1 MRRSFALVALLPA
14 AAGAFAQP
22 QLAPGLWEHSFQM
35 KGGGAETDAA
45 MAKMQK
51 EMAAMPPEQR
61 KMIEQMMSS
70 RGVKIGANGT
80 STTVQV
86 CMTKEQVSRDQV
98 PMDSR
103 CTQQNVQ
110 RSGNT
115 MRFKFACTGERP
127 TSGEGEYTFTDDKSY
142 SGRSTIDTTVDG
154 KPQRMEVQKAGKWL
168 GADCGSVKPRP

>member
-1 MRRSFALVALLPA
+1 MRRSSAFIALLLA
-14 AAGAFAQP
+14 SAGAFAQP
-22 QLAPGLWEHSFQM
+22 KLAPGLWEHSFQM
-35 KGGGAETDAA
+35 KGGGAEMDAA

-61 KMIEQMMSS
+61 KMVEEMMAG
-70 RGVKIGANGT
+70 RGVKIGSNGT

-86 CMTKEQVSRDQV
+86 CMTKEQVARDQV
-98 PMDSR
+98 PMDGR

-115 MRFKFACTGERP
+115 MRFKFACTGEHP
-127 TSGEGEYTFTDDKSY
+127 TSGEGEYTFADDKSY

-154 KPQRMEVQKAGKWL
+154 KPQRMEVQNSGKWL
-168 GADCGSVKPRP
+168 GADCGSVKPRF